1 MQGSACQITLI
12 TLWTGIAHS
21 IGWAWSQAIIAH
33 VLEQLISFV
42 AKACSS
48 EKCFQD

>member
-12 TLWTGIAHS
+12 TLWTGTAHS

-48 EKCFQD
+48 VECFQD